1 MSNNVEFSEF
11 ILKNDFLFLCGKFFV
26 LNLTPIHSCKCC
38 SVLGG
43 GHAIKNGG
51 SRKSRKSQKS
61 SGQNN
66 ITLDRNR
73 NNTLKKKKMCFN
85 I

>member
-1 MSNNVEFSEF
+1 MLSHCSINYFYFF
-11 ILKNDFLFLCGKFFV
+11 ILS
-26 LNLTPIHSCKCC
+26 LTPIYLCEC
-38 SVLGG
+38 SVVGG
-43 GHAIKNGG
+43 GHAIKNGA

-73 NNTLKKKKMCFN
+73 NNTMKKKKMCFN